1 MRISLVMLVTK
12 RKWDGCE
19 NYREQQ
25 QLAGAEEAR
34 RQRTKLLGAKVTI
47 RGYHRIRLR
56 PKYPNGGANYFR
68 PEMNLPW

>member
-34 RQRTKLLGAKVTI
+34 RQRTKPFGAEVTQE
-47 RGYHRIRLR
+47 G
-56 PKYPNGGANYFR
+56 
-68 PEMNLPW
+68 